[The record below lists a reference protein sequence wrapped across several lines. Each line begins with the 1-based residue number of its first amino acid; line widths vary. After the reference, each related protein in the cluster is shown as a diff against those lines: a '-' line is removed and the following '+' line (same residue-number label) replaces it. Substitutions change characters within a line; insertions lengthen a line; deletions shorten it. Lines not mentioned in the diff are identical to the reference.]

1 MLGEIRD
8 KETAR
13 VAVEASLT
21 GHLVLSTLHTNDSVG
36 AITRLINIGVE
47 PFLVASSVI
56 GVIAQRLS
64 RKICSSCRQPY
75 TASAEV
81 ASRLRLGEGS
91 KYYKGAGCAQCF
103 NSGHRG
109 RLGMYEVFEIG
120 GEARRLMEKNVNA
133 GELRQLRAKMGE
145 TTLFQEGMMAAGN
158 GLTSL
163 EEVLRVAWAPAEE
176 ESS

>member
-1 MLGEIRD
+1 EIRD

-36 AITRLINIGVE
+36 AITRLVNIGVE

-64 RKICSSCRQPY
+64 RKICPGGRQPY
-75 TASAEV
+75 MPPPEV
-81 ASRLRLGEGS
+81 ASRLRLPADGS
-91 KYYKGAGCAQCF
+91 KFWKGGGCTQCY

-109 RLGMYEVFEIG
+109 RLGM
-120 GEARRLMEKNVNA
+120 
-133 GELRQLRAKMGE
+133 
-145 TTLFQEGMMAAGN
+145 
-158 GLTSL
+158 
-163 EEVLRVAWAPAEE
+163 
-176 ESS
+176 